1 MEYHIHLRFKLLNL
15 YFRYLIQQTFLQNPA
30 LFYSTITILIIFNL
44 IMIFIKIRVEMTVDY
59 MKVNIMIN
67 ELNLFLQG
75 AAML

>member
-1 MEYHIHLRFKLLNL
+1 MMINLNEEE
-15 YFRYLIQQTFLQNPA
+15 REEI
-30 LFYSTITILIIFNL
+30 
-44 IMIFIKIRVEMTVDY
+44 IKIRVEMTVDY

>member
-1 MEYHIHLRFKLLNL
+1 MINLNEEE
-15 YFRYLIQQTFLQNPA
+15 REEI
-30 LFYSTITILIIFNL
+30 
-44 IMIFIKIRVEMTVDY
+44 IKIRVEMTVDY